1 MEELY
6 LQIAE
11 RLDQEVDGLLLID
24 EDTGQ
29 LIEEGDTYPIVFPCT
44 LIDVSTI
51 DWAVDNSRRIR
62 GTATIIVKH
71 AFDCT
76 EDTHYAS
83 RKYQRFSGLKQRHS
97 QHRQL
102 RRALHSWRPGDTT
115 PLILIQSRQ
124 YTLFG
129 RIKVYEESFSMRLS
143 DDLSDD

>member
-1 MEELY
+1 MEKLY

-11 RLDQEVDGLLLID
+11 RLNQKVDGLLIID

-29 LIEEGDTYPIVFPCT
+29 LIEEGDGYPVVFPCA

-51 DWAVDNSRRIR
+51 DWTIDTSRRVR
-62 GTATIIVKH
+62 GTASIIVKH

-83 RKYQRFSGLKQRHS
+83 RKYQQFSGLEQRNS

-102 RRALHSWRPGDTT
+102 RCALHGWRPGDTT

-129 RIKVYEESFSMRLS
+129 RIKVYEETFSMRLS
-143 DDLSDD
+143 DTLSDE

>member
-11 RLDQEVDGLLLID
+11 RLDQKVNGLLVID

-29 LIEEGDTYPIVFPCT
+29 LIEDGDAYPVVFPCA
-44 LIDVSTI
+44 LIDVSTV
-51 DWAVDNSRRIR
+51 DWAVDNSRRVR
-62 GTATIIVKH
+62 GTAAITVKH

-76 EDTHYAS
+76 EDTHFAS
-83 RKYQRFSGLKQRHS
+83 RKYQQFSGLKQRNS

-102 RRALHSWRPGDTT
+102 LRALHGWKPGDTT
-115 PLILIQSRQ
+115 PLILTQSRQ

-129 RIKVYEESFSMRLS
+129 RIKVYEETFSMRLS
-143 DDLSDD
+143 DDFSDE